1 MSDGTMSC
9 EVYLRE
15 RGKADV
21 SLGTHSLA
29 ARQCVKGARI
39 DLHGYEHR
47 RFTVIDTSHY
57 LRGQSETSELK
68 TIKLYV
74 KELTAL

>member
-15 RGKADV
+15 RGKPDV

-29 ARQCVKGARI
+29 ARLCVMEAIVSLPDYPR
-39 DLHGYEHR
+39 L

-74 KELTAL
+74 KELTRL